1 MCLLSDK
8 KNYTTITQN
17 CKGKHG
23 QYCRIAK
30 LLLGYNTC
38 MDKNTLLSPDELL
51 SDIRHRVSVCGGHAA
66 AARSILDGGSAAH
79 LADVL
84 HQRRPISDRM
94 ARKFGY
100 ARRVVYERI
109 QPKTMPAAPVEAP
122 DYDILTYT
130 D

>member
-1 MCLLSDK
+1 MGSIAIL
-8 KNYTTITQN
+8 QN
-17 CKGKHG
+17 CF
-23 QYCRIAK
+23 
-30 LLLGYNTC
+30 LVYNTC

-100 ARRVVYERI
+100 VRCVVYERI
-109 QPKTMPAAPVEAP
+109 QPAPEPPVNSAF
-122 DYDILTYT
+122 T